1 MNLYY
6 EDAPASE
13 HDDPQLP
20 PLLDAEKIA
29 IGTDV
34 MAKAIGRAAAGET
47 GLVCY
52 SEATHCLDMAITLA
66 PEVSLSKAMQMH
78 YTLMTALGD
87 SIGAL
92 APPEVGV
99 RYRFPR
105 AILFNRGHA
114 GVVRVAAA
122 PCQDP
127 SADIPDWLVV
137 SAQLRLTFDRDD
149 HSHDYRMANTSL
161 EEEGG
166 GFISRTRLVE
176 SVSRHFLVWLHKWE
190 EEGFRPIHETWLKR
204 VDDDKALTLKDGR
217 VANFLGLD
225 EEGGAL
231 VTVDGRPETI
241 TLHNSAGYF
250 NHAPL
255 DELASG
261 SGR

>member
-29 IGTDV
+29 KGTDV

-99 RYRFPR
+99 RYRFPG

-149 HSHDYRMANTSL
+149 HSHEYRMANTSL

-231 VTVDGRPETI
+231 VTVDDRPETI

-255 DELASG
+255 DELPSG

>member
-13 HDDPQLP
+13 LDDPQLP

-29 IGTDV
+29 KGTDV

-66 PEVSLSKAMQMH
+66 PEVSLIKAMQMH

-99 RYRFPR
+99 RYRFPG

>member
-1 MNLYY
+1 
-6 EDAPASE
+6 
-13 HDDPQLP
+13 
-20 PLLDAEKIA
+20 
-29 IGTDV
+29 
-34 MAKAIGRAAAGET
+34 
-47 GLVCY
+47 
-52 SEATHCLDMAITLA
+52 
-66 PEVSLSKAMQMH
+66 
-78 YTLMTALGD
+78 
-87 SIGAL
+87 
-92 APPEVGV
+92 
-99 RYRFPR
+99 
-105 AILFNRGHA
+105 
-114 GVVRVAAA
+114 
-122 PCQDP
+122 
-127 SADIPDWLVV
+127 
-137 SAQLRLTFDRDD
+137 
-149 HSHDYRMANTSL
+149 
-161 EEEGG
+161 
-166 GFISRTRLVE
+166 VE